1 MIFTLKVR
9 AEGAIWTF
17 TEENKQENKTTG
29 AETNYLRP
37 KEVRMEKR
45 SVYIQKMGEGKNGWF
60 NLIKCLDSDAE
71 RLVKFFEEQD
81 PGCKFRIWT
90 GREES

>member
-1 MIFTLKVR
+1 
-9 AEGAIWTF
+9 
-17 TEENKQENKTTG
+17 
-29 AETNYLRP
+29 
-37 KEVRMEKR
+37 MERKG
-45 SVYIQKMGEGKNGWF
+45 VYIQKMGEGKNGWF
-60 NLIKCLDSDAE
+60 NLIKCLDSEAE